1 MAFADQIAQ
10 AGRHMRRAAI
20 ALLVGFGVLGSAASA
35 QQLKPLNVEP
45 DANGVD
51 MFAGKAT
58 PRLPTLS
65 IPAAPRLSFT
75 KLYDWHLFLEGEA
88 IQGTFGTE
96 VYSLNTFRRSS
107 ESFNCPDLNY
117 CGDQKNEGSY
127 LEPDRFGGTFRFVE
141 GKTAVEIIYNIRD
154 KLQGPIGIGDKYYFL
169 ATSISFPDGESLSIA
184 WDERN
189 PQPGF
194 KDHRPQSVT
203 SSTGYRLVFTYQT
216 NDPNNWAWT
225 ILQSAAIVATSAP
238 SVPLA
243 SFTYTDTTVTD
254 MLGRVSTCIGCRNW
268 IGGPGLES
276 ATSLTLP
283 NEPGPTFAASAAT
296 TNHGNGYTHGRFTTQ
311 VIVDGVPYNYSYVQG
326 GYNPGSPNI
335 DVVDLM
341 TVTGP
346 GGYSRVVDVEL
357 SSNGTSL
364 LSRVKTIT
372 DSSGQVTTFGY
383 GISYNQLTR
392 ITYPEGNSVNIVY
405 NGPNIT
411 EVREKAKPGSGLPD
425 IVRSAGFAP
434 WNQFALC
441 HQITCFLP
449 NWTRDAKGN
458 QTDYTWA
465 SHGGMLTQLDPVD
478 ANGRRK
484 KVKFT
489 YDGLYRPIKE
499 EVCEA
504 NSSGAE
510 VTCGSANSFVKQTAY
525 WGSTRLPVSETVT
538 DGVGNGPLTTTY
550 SYDSAG
556 RVLSKDGPQPG
567 TGDASYYRYDILGRR
582 TWEIGSATP
591 SGTRPASV
599 TSYRVADDQPW
610 RVQMGHVTG
619 PNDPNL
625 QVNNVVETTYDA
637 RRLPS
642 RMATMAG
649 ISSPPLTLTQK
660 SYDARNR
667 EECTA
672 VRMNPAIFGSLPSSA
687 CSLGTQGTSGPDRI
701 TRTTYD
707 ADSKVLKLQKA
718 FGTALQQDYAT
729 YTYSANGKQRSLTD
743 ARGYRAEMEY
753 DGFDRQTKWIFPSKT
768 ATATVD
774 PNDFEQY
781 VYDANGN
788 RTSLR
793 KRDASTLTYQ
803 YDNLNRVTRKTVPE
817 RSGLP
822 TTHTRDVF
830 YEYDIRGL
838 ETKARF
844 DSVNGDGIST
854 SYDRYGRPTA
864 ATTAMGGAS
873 RTISSMFDNGGNR
886 TRITHPDG
894 VYFDMQYDPSGR
906 LLNSQWTSPGAYQI
920 PFLGFSYDSLGR
932 RSGVGRASSAT
943 SYGYDSLSRLTS
955 QGQQFAGGV
964 ANVTHGFGY
973 NPASQIV
980 SRSQNED
987 SYRFQGFVDA
997 ARSYATNGLNQYTSA
1012 GPASFTYDPNGNLT
1026 SDGTRSY
1033 LYDVENRLVSAS
1045 DGAEL
1050 VYDPKGRLFQISKS
1064 GQVTQFVHDGD
1075 QMAVEYNG
1083 AGSVVRRFMFAGV
1096 DEPILEDSGSA
1107 LNCSGT
1113 RFLHTNHQGSII
1125 AQADC
1130 WGNRTNVNAYDEYGI
1145 PQAGNVGRFQY
1156 TGQAWL
1162 AELGMYYYKARMYS
1176 PTLGRFLQTD
1186 PIAYDDQINLYA
1198 YVSNDP
1204 LNGTDPD
1211 GLAERK
1217 GGIGDNS
1224 RSFDETLS
1232 EEVTEKITNVGRFA
1246 GGRLLAATALF
1257 AATPAGSSSEDQNMA
1272 ARHTIASVDRRAQGL
1287 NSTTY
1292 KGALSEAKGQIVA
1305 LRPDG
1310 KSFDHINKV
1319 REYAQGMKRD
1329 LAVLNK
1335 QLGNRHLSPQVKQMV
1350 ADAISKGS
1358 KMLDQANRVLK
1369 KADEL
1374 QKAR

>member
-1 MAFADQIAQ
+1 MAGFAPEGRQCDESGKWGLVMAFADQIAR
-10 AGRHMRRAAI
+10 AGRHMLRSAI
-20 ALLVGFGVLGSAASA
+20 ALLVGFGVLVSAASA

-75 KLYDWHLFLEGEA
+75 RLYDWHLFLEGEA

-96 VYSLNTFRRSS
+96 VYSLNTFRRAS

-254 MLGRVSTCIGCRNW
+254 MFGRVSTCIGCRNW

-311 VIVDGVPYNYSYVQG
+311 VVVDGVPYNYSYVQG

-357 SSNGTSL
+357 SSTGTSL

-510 VTCGSANSFVKQTAY
+510 VTCGTANSFVKQTAY
-525 WGSTRLPVSETVT
+525 WGATRLPVSETVT

-550 SYDSAG
+550 TYDAAG
-556 RVLSKDGPQPG
+556 RVLSKDGPLSG
-567 TGDASYYRYDILGRR
+567 AGDASYHRYDILGRR
-582 TWEIGSATP
+582 TWEIGPATP

-610 RVQMGHVTG
+610 RVQIGHVAG

-642 RMATMAG
+642 RIATMAG

-667 EECTA
+667 EECAA

-687 CSLGTQGTSGPDRI
+687 CSLGTQGASGPDRI

-707 ADSKVLKLQKA
+707 ADSKVLRLQKA
-718 FGTALQQDYAT
+718 YGTALQQDYAT

-753 DGFDRQTKWIFPSKT
+753 DGFDRQTKWVFPSKT
-768 ATATVD
+768 ATGTVD

-781 VYDANGN
+781 AYDANGN
-788 RTSLR
+788 RVSLR
-793 KRDASTLTYQ
+793 KRDGSTLTYE
-803 YDNLNRVTRKTVPE
+803 YDSLNRVTRKTVPE
-817 RSGLP
+817 RAGLAA
-822 TTHTRDVF
+822 THTRDVF

-844 DSVNGDGIST
+844 DSLAGEGLT
-854 SYDRYGRPTA
+854 FYYDRYGRQIEA
-864 ATTAMGGAS
+864 RKIMDGNWGLWSGYYDSGYRGAL
-873 RTISSMFDNGGNR
+873 IY
-886 TRITHPDG
+886 PDG
-894 VYFDMQYDPSGR
+894 QGAWTEYDPAGR
-906 LLNSQWTSPGAYQI
+906 PLFVWRDGVWIEVY
-920 PFLGFSYDSLGR
+920 GYDSLGR
-932 RSGVGRASSAT
+932 RIWRDNARGMRSEYAFDG
-943 SYGYDSLSRLTS
+943 LSRLTGFLNNFYNNPT
-955 QGQQFAGGV
+955 QGQSNNHYWLA
-964 ANVTHGFGY
+964 Y
-973 NPASQIV
+973 NPANQLV
-980 SRSQNED
+980 SRSLAN
-987 SYRFQGFVDA
+987 DA
-997 ARSYATNGLNQYTSA
+997 FSWTGHINVNRAYSVNGQNQYTSA
-1012 GPASFTYDPNGNLT
+1012 GPATFTYDANGNLT
-1026 SDGTRSY
+1026 SDGTKSY
-1033 LYDVENRLVSAS
+1033 TYDVENRLVSAS
-1045 DGAEL
+1045 GTSTTNLRYDPHGRLHEVTGPSGTTRF
-1050 VYDPKGRLFQISKS
+1050 VYDGDAL
-1064 GQVTQFVHDGD
+1064 VMELDG
-1075 QMAVEYNG
+1075 NG
-1083 AGSVVRRFMFAGV
+1083 AILRRYVHGASAGDDPIAWYEGAAMNGSNERFLRTDERGSVVV
-1096 DEPILEDSGSA
+1096 VSTDSTILAINS
-1107 LNCSGT
+1107 
-1113 RFLHTNHQGSII
+1113 
-1125 AQADC
+1125 
-1130 WGNRTNVNAYDEYGI
+1130 YDEYGI
-1145 PQAGNVGRFQY
+1145 PAAGNVGRFQY

-1162 AELGMYYYKARMYS
+1162 AEIGMYYYKARIYS

-1186 PIAYDDQINLYA
+1186 PIGYDDQVNLYA
-1198 YVSNDP
+1198 YVANDP
-1204 LNGTDPD
+1204 VNATDPSGSVTVD
-1211 GLAERK
+1211 AEQVVTARRLPPPPRFMLGTIIQGARAIVSPIPSALSYAVSAQATVCLA
-1217 GGIGDNS
+1217 
-1224 RSFDETLS
+1224 
-1232 EEVTEKITNVGRFA
+1232 
-1246 GGRLLAATALF
+1246 
-1257 AATPAGSSSEDQNMA
+1257 SEDCDDPNIMMSINKNDNKTVDEVLKERQGSIKNA
-1272 ARHTIASVDRRAQGL
+1272 PLPKGSPSWQSIGKATLAQIRERAKRGDPGYKTINKLLNDRR
-1287 NSTTY
+1287 
-1292 KGALSEAKGQIVA
+1292 
-1305 LRPDG
+1305 
-1310 KSFDHINKV
+1310 F
-1319 REYAQGMKRD
+1319 
-1329 LAVLNK
+1329 
-1335 QLGNRHLSPQVKQMV
+1335 
-1350 ADAISKGS
+1350 
-1358 KMLDQANRVLK
+1358 LK
-1369 KADEL
+1369 
-1374 QKAR
+1374 